1 MTPFT
6 LQQLVAAARAGLDE
20 AEQRGVPSGLCLV
33 DDGGHVLVQLRHP
46 DAPVGAG
53 DSALTKARTA
63 AWLGFDTGALPPT
76 SPVVPAMTSGV
87 PWPVAVFPGGLVLRQ
102 HGRIV
107 GAVGVGGS
115 TDPSDDVAAARAAA
129 ALLTAAATPAATSGA
144 TTSGATSGAPT
155 G

>member
-6 LQQLVAAARAGLDE
+6 LPQLIAAARAGLDE
-20 AEQRGVPSGLCLV
+20 AEQRGLPSGLCLV
-33 DDGGHVLVQLRHP
+33 DDGGHVLVQVRHP

-53 DSALTKARTA
+53 DSAVSKARTA
-63 AWLGFDTGALPPT
+63 VWLGLDTGGLPPT

-115 TDPSDDVAAARAAA
+115 TDPADDVAVAVARAAA
-129 ALLTAAATPAATSGA
+129 ALLTVAATPAGTPAAAT
-144 TTSGATSGAPT
+144 
-155 G
+155 

>member
-87 PWPVAVFPGGLVLRQ
+87 PWSVAVFPGGLVLRQ

-129 ALLTAAATPAATSGA
+129 ALLTAAATPAATQ
-144 TTSGATSGAPT
+144 
-155 G
+155 